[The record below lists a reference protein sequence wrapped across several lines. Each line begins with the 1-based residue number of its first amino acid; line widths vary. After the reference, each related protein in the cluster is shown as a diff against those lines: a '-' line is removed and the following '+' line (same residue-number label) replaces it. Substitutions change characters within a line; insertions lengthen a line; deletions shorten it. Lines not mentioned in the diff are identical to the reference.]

1 MARYTR
7 IPSIASPVAQSL
19 ASRVNVKTDLDITT
33 STEDSYIDRLIAA
46 ASLDAINY
54 CGRQFLK
61 DTIVETF
68 YISECVD
75 ILATSR
81 YPIVT
86 ITSITVDGVALTAD
100 EYLYEKETGFIRKLD
115 EDGDLEDWD
124 AEKTVVTYEGG
135 YTTVPADLEAA
146 VISLIKGRRAA
157 RRRDPSVRSEKVPDV
172 LETTYWVK
180 GPGEADLPPDVA
192 GVFDRYREMRV

>member
-1 MARYTR
+1 MGRYTR
-7 IPSIASPVAQSL
+7 IPSIASPVSQSL
-19 ASRVNVKTDLDITT
+19 ATRSNVKADLGITT
-33 STEDSYIDRLIAA
+33 TTEDTYIDRLIAA
-46 ASLDAINY
+46 ASLDAVNY
-54 CGRQFLK
+54 CGRLFLK
-61 DTIVETF
+61 DTIVDTF
-68 YISECVD
+68 YISRCVD
-75 ILATSR
+75 ILVTSR
-81 YPIVT
+81 APIVT
-86 ITSITVDGVALTAD
+86 VSSITVDGIALTTND
-100 EYLYEKETGFIRKLD
+100 YTIEKETGFIRKLD

-124 AEKTVVTYEGG
+124 AEKTVITYEGG
-135 YTTVPADLEAA
+135 YTAVPADLEAA